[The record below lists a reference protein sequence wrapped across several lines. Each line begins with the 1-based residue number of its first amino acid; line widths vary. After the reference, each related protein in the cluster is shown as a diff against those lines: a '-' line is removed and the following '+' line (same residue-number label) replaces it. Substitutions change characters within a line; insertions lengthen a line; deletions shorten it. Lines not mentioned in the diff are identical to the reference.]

1 MGVSVLA
8 DTVAPTVS
16 SFLTDVTSF
25 FTSALSWVGSAIGT
39 IMGNPLLLVAVA
51 CMPIA
56 GYGVG
61 LLRRLIRS

>member
-1 MGVSVLA
+1 MDPTPA
-8 DTVAPTVS
+8 APTVAS
-16 SFLTDVTSF
+16 LLESVTSF

-39 IMGNPLLLVAVA
+39 IMGNPLLLVCVA
-51 CMPIA
+51 CLPIA